1 MIGSWLGWWL
11 VGLSWSP
18 PAPTALQEIGEPAA
32 PLTAPGGRLELT
44 LDECVHQV
52 LARNLGLK
60 IAQIGTAENR
70 QSILEALG
78 AFDPELYA
86 TASAGISEEPTAS
99 SFQSP
104 KNQSLTGRTGLRGLA
119 STGLTY
125 DLGYTVNYNRQS
137 PTNPFFGLNPTVQ
150 SGLSLNLAQPL
161 LRGAGTTVTE
171 APVEQ
176 AKLLVARGDLDL
188 YSQVQSTAFL
198 AVEAYWNYV
207 RTLRER
213 DTAQTALDVAQELVT
228 NNQKRLD
235 AGAMT
240 RLDVLT
246 AQAEAARRKEGLIR
260 AVNSAARAEDVLKI
274 LLSPGGDLKDW
285 GVELVPTTPAELRDE
300 PPVDEEAAVQEAFLS
315 RADLRALESD
325 IASAELSL
333 VVARDAVLPKF
344 DLTGSYGLG
353 GLGGN
358 SPGPGSKSNYSLWQD
373 SVESIGHA
381 DFPTWAVGFD
391 FSHPIGNRTAEASQ
405 HRAELEKQRANMSWL
420 QLRMQIV
427 QEMRGALRDV
437 VDAKASSEATKEA
450 RMLSQEQYQAE
461 VVRLENQHS
470 TTFQVREIQRDL
482 VQAQDA
488 ESASITQYETLRAA
502 VDRARG
508 TLAQKYGVQFVLEAR
523 RAGDRRD

>member
-1 MIGSWLGWWL
+1 MIGTWLGSL
-11 VGLSWSP
+11 FFALTP
-18 PAPTALQEIGEPAA
+18 PLPAKPAPQEIEPAA
-32 PLTAPGGRLELT
+32 PLIAENGRLELS

-52 LARNLGLK
+52 LTRNLGLK

-70 QSILEALG
+70 ASILEALG

-86 TASAGISEEPTAS
+86 SASGGVSKEPTAS

-104 KNQSLTGRTGLRGLA
+104 KNQSLNGRTGIRGLA

-137 PTNPFFGLNPTVQ
+137 PANPFFGLNPTVV
-150 SGLSLNLAQPL
+150 SGLSLSLAQPL

-188 YSQVQSTAFL
+188 YAQVQSVAFL
-198 AVEAYWNYV
+198 AVEAYWIYV
-207 RTLRER
+207 RVLRER
-213 DTAQTALDVAQELVT
+213 DTAKTALEVADELVA

-235 AGAMT
+235 ASAMT

-246 AQAEAARRKEGLIR
+246 TQAEAARRKKKLIR
-260 AVNSAARAEDVLKI
+260 TENSVKRAEDALKF

-285 GVELVPTTPAELRDE
+285 SVTLVPTTPPQLRDD
-300 PPVDEEAAVQEAFLS
+300 PPVDEEATVQEAFLS
-315 RADLRALESD
+315 RADLQALESD
-325 IASAELSL
+325 VAAAELN
-333 VVARDAVLPKF
+333 VTVARDAVLPKF
-344 DLTGSYGLG
+344 DLIGSYGLG

-358 SPGPGSKSNYSLWQD
+358 SPGATSDPNRSLWWD
-373 SVESIGHA
+373 SVEPIGRG
-381 DFPTWAVGFD
+381 DFPTWTLGFD

-405 HRAELEKQRANMSWL
+405 HRAELVKQRADMTWL
-420 QLRMQIV
+420 QKRMQIV

-437 VDAKASSEATKEA
+437 VDARASSEATTQA
-450 RMLSQEQYQAE
+450 RVLSQEQYQAE

-470 TTFQVREIQRDL
+470 TTFQVREVQRDL
-482 VQAQDA
+482 VEAEDA
-488 ESASITQYETLRAA
+488 ETASITDYEITRAA
-502 VDRARG
+502 LERAKG
-508 TLAQKYGVQFVLEAR
+508 TLAQRYGVQFVLEAR